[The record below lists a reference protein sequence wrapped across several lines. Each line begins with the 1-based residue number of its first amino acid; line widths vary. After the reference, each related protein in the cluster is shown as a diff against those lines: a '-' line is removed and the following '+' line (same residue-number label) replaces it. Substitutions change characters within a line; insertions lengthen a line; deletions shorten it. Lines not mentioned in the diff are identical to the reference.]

1 MVTRNQISSNRRAT
15 VDDDLVVTHS
25 KVSAVS
31 CPISTGTL
39 VSWFLRKLLYTPTA
53 GVINLSLTPSLII

>member
-39 VSWFLRKLLYTPTA
+39 VSWLLRKLL
-53 GVINLSLTPSLII
+53 